1 MEQIQSQRSRGGQ
14 YKFFSEVFQDELLVC
29 SSDDGFVVISGFCP
43 HFGGPL
49 ERVEGISIVTGMA
62 CISAKRMKSTREKND
77 LKLRRYEIRLRGDIL
92 GDQVIF
98 KFKIER
104 VAPVSKT
111 VCLWNTDHEHLYF
124 VHRQFNE
131 ANIV

>member
-1 MEQIQSQRSRGGQ
+1 MGELGSKEQQLEQIPVSKVEEAGQ

-49 ERVEGISIVTGMA
+49 ERVEGGFY
-62 CISAKRMKSTREKND
+62 CHWHGLHFCEKWMKSTRGKND

-92 GDQVIF
+92 EVT
-98 KFKIER
+98 K
-104 VAPVSKT
+104 
-111 VCLWNTDHEHLYF
+111 
-124 VHRQFNE
+124 
-131 ANIV
+131 